1 MASSESK
8 SLPDPSRACSDTKDR
23 AAPEILHTAV
33 ISLQTPDGNGGEAI
47 LHIKS
52 NCSGTFFSSC
62 YFKVE
67 LLHSFTSK

>member
-23 AAPEILHTAV
+23 AAPEILQTAV

-52 NCSGTFFSSC
+52 NCSGTIFF
-62 YFKVE
+62 K
-67 LLHSFTSK
+67 LLF